1 MKNSPPD
8 PDDQEEQEQGDT
20 DLGQALLARGVP
32 LTNDLDGWRYLR
44 DARQIDERAI
54 YFASQNLRWIDPPIP
69 GFDPRV
75 GAIISLLHDAKGNV
89 SGLAL
94 EAVGPGGERVVDDMG
109 RTFRRSYTLRERGQI
124 EALFRV
130 PPVIA
135 GALICYVSEGRLAK
149 PLAVVAAFDAGDPAA
164 YGWGGLSA
172 LGYCPPPELTVVV
185 IEDRAP
191 SDPEKAEK
199 HADAMARGCDRLVL
213 ANRMVQRAGPPPCA
227 AECGCKDVDE
237 YLVKHGAAETRAWF
251 AKAVSYTLS
260 LWGEAMRIGRVT
272 NPVRRVEMVNQ
283 VIDARELRK
292 QSGMVPAFRRMVES
306 YAGNQ
311 EQAAND
317 DKIAASAPVQD
328 TIPWPTPVDGAA
340 VLDEIVAAIKRHVLL
355 TDEAA
360 WAIALWV
367 AFSHGLDLF
376 WFSPRLALCS
386 PVKRCGKTTTVEVLL
401 GLVARPKPTSSTTG
415 PTVFRLIDKYKPTY
429 LIDEADGYL
438 PDDGNSPASPEQR
451 PYADHGLGRHSTETN
466 AVTGERDPKS
476 FSTWT
481 PIVCAGIGK
490 LPSTLDDRSIKIR
503 LQRKPRHVR
512 LTRFRPDRATGIAE
526 IGRRVA
532 RFVLDNQIAIGAAD
546 IEPPEELHDRAADNW
561 RPLMGLRRGCRR
573 GVARARPE
581 SRPGARGINQ
591 VSEDMCVELLAD
603 IRSIFEEQKDPE
615 RQRTLFTSELMT
627 ALLSM
632 TDRPWLDCGH
642 NGRAM
647 TERQMSELLKP
658 FGIKTHK
665 NVRRSTQQAKGFRAE
680 EFAEAYARYLPGLG
694 GVPGSRGPN
703 TEIRHV
709 QGVAMGP
716 KRGPTTGPNRTAPVP
731 GPIARRMRPMLGPQ
745 LGPMA
750 MPQNSRKRPI
760 GTLGPWDPRRRG
772 PKTRVRLT
780 VLIPAPSPGP
790 GAGTKSK
797 APMTKVLR
805 RS

>member
-1 MKNSPPD
+1 M
-8 PDDQEEQEQGDT
+8 
-20 DLGQALLARGVP
+20 P

-260 LWGEAMRIGRVT
+260 LRGEAMRIGRVT

-317 DKIAASAPVQD
+317 DKIAALAPVQD

-438 PDDGNSPASPEQR
+438 PDDEILRLVLNSGHTRTTASVDR
-451 PYADHGLGRHSTETN
+451 TETN

-561 RPLMGLRRGCRR
+561 RPLMSLAA
-573 GVARARPE
+573 VAGGEWPERARKAALALE
-581 SRPGARGINQ
+581 DTNQ

-703 TEIRHV
+703 TENPPRSGSGDGSQEGSHDGS
-709 QGVAMGP
+709 QPNGSGP
-716 KRGPTTGPNRTAPVP
+716 GTDSASDETDAGTPAGTHGDAPKPAETADWDP
-731 GPIARRMRPMLGPQ
+731 
-745 LGPMA
+745 
-750 MPQNSRKRPI
+750 
-760 GTLGPWDPRRRG
+760 GTLGPPAKGAKNARASNGPDPDAKPRSRRRNKIKGADDCG
-772 PKTRVRLT
+772 PTTELT
-780 VLIPAPSPGP
+780 
-790 GAGTKSK
+790 
-797 APMTKVLR
+797 
-805 RS
+805 